1 MPDIP
6 TCAQCGLPLPDG
18 AAEGLCP
25 RCLMES
31 ALDASLTGAEPIAR
45 PLLPN
50 WNAALPDFGPYHAI
64 GVLGEGG
71 MGIVYLAE
79 QREPIRRRV
88 ALKVLK
94 RGDDR
99 PSFIARFE
107 SERQALAV
115 MDHPHIAHVYEA
127 GATADGR
134 PYFVMEYVPG
144 IPITDYCDRNLLGF
158 RERLA
163 LFQQVCQAVQHA
175 HQRGI
180 IHRDLKPSNVLVTLL
195 DGKPV
200 PKVIDFGVA
209 KAVNQRLTEKTL
221 FTETGMLIGTPEYMS
236 PEQADLTGLDVD
248 ATTDVYS
255 LGVLL
260 YELLV
265 GALPFDAKE
274 LRRAGY
280 AEIQRVIREQEP
292 PRPTTRLSGL
302 GQTASEIARRRRSD
316 VRTLIRLLRGD
327 LEWITMKAL
336 EKDRTRRYASAS
348 DFAADI
354 GRHLASEPVSA
365 GPPTFAY
372 RFQKAVRRNR
382 RKIAAGAVIAAALA
396 LGLIPSV
403 FQRQAAGPTGIA
415 QHKIEIPGGGF
426 DSHAT
431 DGRRMVYRDE
441 ATGELIYTELGTKI
455 RRVVFKAKPD
465 DAPYWMPSR
474 DFSMVAL
481 QFETKPNRPAFI
493 AVVKIDGK
501 SYRELIRERQPNE
514 FVNGSGFPAGML
526 NWSWDNRYLLMG
538 LADSEAGNP
547 PRRVLVVS
555 TTGADRRELLN
566 PKAGMLTQCAFSPDS
581 RFVACNFRPDDGASD
596 PARILIVPA
605 QGGPARLIREE
616 PDGHLELFDWTA
628 DGRFLAIRT
637 PHNGKWALQLLP
649 VTDGQ
654 PSGEPVLVQSGLNRF
669 ATTTRDGTLVYQKT
683 KPGGLWTTHLA
694 FMDAGGRIEA
704 VRKLDLPGENPNNP
718 WPRWSPD
725 GTRIVYVAHDDET
738 TFGNSVVRVRNL
750 ATGDD
755 REIYRSR
762 GELYCAW
769 AARQPRIF
777 CSQTGNVNSEI
788 LAIAPDSGHVES
800 LGHVREAR
808 VLVERPSGDGRFLY
822 LMGSARHRWITSRWE
837 IATGRET
844 ILDEEPDFWAF
855 VSPDEHWLARSNA
868 LQIDLRPISGGNW
881 RTLAITSSTHL
892 TITPDGKW
900 LLYHGIDSAGYH
912 GLYRVST
919 AGGQPEHLGPFPIN
933 VPNGTMTFSPDG
945 RRLIVSSWDDD
956 HAYELWALENFV
968 PAASKR

>member
-31 ALDASLTGAEPIAR
+31 ALGANSTGAEPKSRLA
-45 PLLPN
+45 LPN

-115 MDHPHIAHVYEA
+115 MDHPHIAHVYDA

-302 GQTASEIARRRRSD
+302 GQTATEIARRRKSD

-336 EKDRTRRYASAS
+336 EKDRTRRYATAS

-354 GRHLASEPVSA
+354 GRHLESEPVSA

-382 RKIAAGAVIAAALA
+382 GKIAAGAVIAAALA
-396 LGLIPSV
+396 IGLIPSV
-403 FQRQAAGPTGIA
+403 FRRQPAAPGMMA

-431 DGRRMVYRDE
+431 DGRRMVYRDD

-455 RRVVFKAKPD
+455 RRVVFKAKLD
-465 DAPYWMPSR
+465 DAPGWMPSGI
-474 DFSMVAL
+474 S
-481 QFETKPNRPAFI
+481 
-493 AVVKIDGK
+493 
-501 SYRELIRERQPNE
+501 
-514 FVNGSGFPAGML
+514 
-526 NWSWDNRYLLMG
+526 
-538 LADSEAGNP
+538 
-547 PRRVLVVS
+547 
-555 TTGADRRELLN
+555 
-566 PKAGMLTQCAFSPDS
+566 
-581 RFVACNFRPDDGASD
+581 
-596 PARILIVPA
+596 
-605 QGGPARLIREE
+605 
-616 PDGHLELFDWTA
+616 
-628 DGRFLAIRT
+628 
-637 PHNGKWALQLLP
+637 
-649 VTDGQ
+649 
-654 PSGEPVLVQSGLNRF
+654 
-669 ATTTRDGTLVYQKT
+669 
-683 KPGGLWTTHLA
+683 
-694 FMDAGGRIEA
+694 
-704 VRKLDLPGENPNNP
+704 
-718 WPRWSPD
+718 RWS
-725 GTRIVYVAHDDET
+725 RC
-738 TFGNSVVRVRNL
+738 SSK
-750 ATGDD
+750 
-755 REIYRSR
+755 RSR
-762 GELYCAW
+762 
-769 AARQPRIF
+769 
-777 CSQTGNVNSEI
+777 
-788 LAIAPDSGHVES
+788 
-800 LGHVREAR
+800 
-808 VLVERPSGDGRFLY
+808 
-822 LMGSARHRWITSRWE
+822 
-837 IATGRET
+837 TGR
-844 ILDEEPDFWAF
+844 
-855 VSPDEHWLARSNA
+855 RSSLWCKSMA
-868 LQIDLRPISGGNW
+868 K
-881 RTLAITSSTHL
+881 AIGS
-892 TITPDGKW
+892 
-900 LLYHGIDSAGYH
+900 
-912 GLYRVST
+912 
-919 AGGQPEHLGPFPIN
+919 
-933 VPNGTMTFSPDG
+933 
-945 RRLIVSSWDDD
+945 
-956 HAYELWALENFV
+956 
-968 PAASKR
+968 